1 LVFSKRS
8 TSNAKSGPTTGRKL
22 TTSDPPIMAKAKM
35 AVSPSCIAFRTIRKR
50 GISFSYFFTP
60 FSTFSL
66 LFSLFPF
73 EKVMKKEEKVHQ
85 KCPFSPYSK

>member
-1 LVFSKRS
+1 MGLAGVPVDQVWRKQEPLVL
-8 TSNAKSGPTTGRKL
+8 AK
-22 TTSDPPIMAKAKM
+22 I
-35 AVSPSCIAFRTIRKR
+35 VIRKR

>member
-1 LVFSKRS
+1 VPASGKEEFPFPTFS
-8 TSNAKSGPTTGRKL
+8 L
-22 TTSDPPIMAKAKM
+22 L
-35 AVSPSCIAFRTIRKR
+35 FLLFH
-50 GISFSYFFTP
+50 SFFYFFTP

>member
-1 LVFSKRS
+1 MGHIRAFVEVRIYFFCLVCPSS
-8 TSNAKSGPTTGRKL
+8 LLSL
-22 TTSDPPIMAKAKM
+22 
-35 AVSPSCIAFRTIRKR
+35 SPFQPFIRKR